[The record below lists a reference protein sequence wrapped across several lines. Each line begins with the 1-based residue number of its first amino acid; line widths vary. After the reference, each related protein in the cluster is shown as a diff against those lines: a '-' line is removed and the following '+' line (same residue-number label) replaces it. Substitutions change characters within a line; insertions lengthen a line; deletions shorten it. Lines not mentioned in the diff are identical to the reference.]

1 MRSPRSRSAAA
12 AAAFLT
18 RCASLEP
25 AGVRVEAQAGCELLL
40 CAPLAEVKD
49 SPLTTEPQ
57 GLKDRKGFLSEMFH
71 CNNAGVKKSLFLCC
85 ISEQFLCIQN
95 WSNVYK
101 QLAN

>member
-1 MRSPRSRSAAA
+1 MRSPRSRSA

-71 CNNAGVKKSLFLCC
+71 CNNAEL
-85 ISEQFLCIQN
+85 E
-95 WSNVYK
+95 
-101 QLAN
+101 